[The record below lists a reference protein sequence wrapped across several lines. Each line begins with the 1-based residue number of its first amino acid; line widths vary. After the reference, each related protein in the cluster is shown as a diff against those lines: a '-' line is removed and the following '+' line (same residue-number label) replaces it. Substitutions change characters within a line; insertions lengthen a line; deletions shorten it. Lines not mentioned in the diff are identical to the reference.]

1 MEKRPINHTD
11 LENIHTLQDPVFSPD
26 GQRIAFVRQKVT
38 KDSYVSHLF
47 VYDVSESSAAQWTF
61 DSGTVSTPQFSPD
74 GKHLA
79 FTGSKQKENKSQ
91 LFIMSTDGGAAEK
104 VTDLSGGASLPMWNE
119 SSDELLLTTL
129 ADPEDNFLQQ
139 ENDDENDKPLVIER
153 LKYKSDAA
161 GFFSSQR
168 KQLAVYSLETK
179 RAEII
184 TEETED
190 VQPVSWSKDGNLII
204 YLANKEGD
212 FHIGSD
218 VYLLNRKE
226 NEHQKI
232 AAGSFSQASFSP
244 DERRIA
250 LLGHKKEFQGATQSQ
265 VWITDIKGHELHCLT
280 QSADLSFTDSMIGDV
295 ISGINSSGPVWS
307 NDEKSLFVQA
317 SSQGSTQIY
326 KVNTSGKLETLTEGN
341 QHVFTFAV
349 HSGGSVVVGV
359 STPENPGELYLM
371 TPDVPNWQQIT
382 NFHEDFLREVEIH
395 KAEEIRVKA
404 EDGLEI
410 QGWVIQPDDSLKES
424 PGLLEIHGGPHAMYG
439 NTFFHEMQLMAAEGY
454 TVFYCNPRGSHGYG
468 QNFVNAVRG
477 DYGGKDYTDIMSFTD
492 RVLETYPHINENR
505 LGVTGGSYGG
515 FMTNWITAHSD
526 KFQAAATLRCISNW
540 ISFYGVSDIGYF
552 FTEWE
557 LGINFLE
564 NTEELWNFSPL
575 KYVKQMKT
583 PLLIMHGE
591 KDYRCPVEQAEQLY
605 TALRM
610 AGEEPRFVRFPGA
623 NHELSRSGPP
633 LLRQARLQELSDWF
647 NIHLQN

>member
-1 MEKRPINHTD
+1 MDKRPIKRSD

-26 GQRIAFVRQKVT
+26 AQKVAFVRQKISER
-38 KDSYVSHLF
+38 SYISHLF
-47 VYDVSESSAAQWTF
+47 VHDVAESSTSQWTF
-61 DSGTVSTPQFSPD
+61 GSGTVSSPQYSPD
-74 GKHLA
+74 GKFLA
-79 FTGSKQKENKSQ
+79 FAGKKQEDNHSQ
-91 LFIMSTDGGAAEK
+91 LFLISTNGGEAHK
-104 VTDLSGGASLPMWNE
+104 ITDLPGGASLPMWNE
-119 SSDELLLTTL
+119 SSDELLFTTL
-129 ADPEDNFLQQ
+129 ADPEDPLSQK
-139 ENDDENDKPLVIER
+139 ENDDKEDTPIVIEK

-168 KQLAVYSLETK
+168 KQLAVYSMETK

-190 VQPVSWSKDGNLII
+190 LQPVSWSKDGNWII

-212 FHIGSD
+212 FYVGSD
-218 VYLLNRKE
+218 VYLFNRKK

-232 AAGSFSQASFSP
+232 ASGSFSQAAFSP
-244 DERRIA
+244 DERNIA

-265 VWITDIKGHELHCLT
+265 LWISDINGTKLECLT

-295 ISGINSSGPVWS
+295 ISGMNSSGPVWS
-307 NDEKSLFVQA
+307 NDGKCLFVQA
-317 SSQGSTQIY
+317 SFEGSTQLY
-326 KVNTSGKLETLTEGN
+326 KVNLSGHLEPLTQGN

-349 HSGGSVVVGV
+349 HSGGSMITGV
-359 STPENPGELYLM
+359 STPENPGEFYIM
-371 TPDVPNWQQIT
+371 TPELSKWQQKT
-382 NFHEDFLREVEIH
+382 KFHEGFLKEVRVR

-404 EDGLEI
+404 EDGIQI
-410 QGWVIQPDDSLKES
+410 QGWVIQPADSLEES

-439 NTFFHEMQLMAAEGY
+439 NTFFHELQLFAAEGY
-454 TVFYCNPRGSHGYG
+454 TVFYCNPRGSYGYG

-492 RVLETYPHINENR
+492 KVLDTYPHINENR

-526 KFQAAATLRCISNW
+526 RFQAAATLRCISNW

-557 LGINFLE
+557 LGIDFLE

-610 AGEEPRFVRFPGA
+610 AGQEPRFVRFPGA

-633 LLRQARLQELSDWF
+633 LLRQARLQELTDWF
-647 NIHLQN
+647 NTHLQH